1 MKIFILKSSEYA
13 RSHDKFKISVSLIE
27 LGLFYSLFLLKT
39 NKNLKKK
46 NTEKNKKME
55 ENKILEE
62 TKEQEEIKEIKQ
74 YERLKVEQIYMYF
87 YFSDLLNFNFKCFL
101 YF

>member
-1 MKIFILKSSEYA
+1 
-13 RSHDKFKISVSLIE
+13 
-27 LGLFYSLFLLKT
+27 
-39 NKNLKKK
+39 
-46 NTEKNKKME
+46 ME

-62 TKEQEEIKEIKQ
+62 IKEQEEIKEIKQ